1 MVKREVFGAV
11 RPPVFAFGI
20 RIFCFT
26 PRMQTRRAALLMM
39 LAFALTP
46 AVFASGKKEM
56 KATVSFHMETEAT
69 DNPKMI
75 FGQMAYGKTRYF
87 RRMPEVTTKDV
98 DSFSPFPS
106 DAGGD
111 DYGIV
116 FILKENA
123 AKRLSAI
130 TNVNSGRWMLAQ
142 INGRVVDGVLIDKQV
157 DDGRLVIW
165 KGATLADVSI
175 FDEAL
180 PRIGQK
186 GKKKKK

>member
-1 MVKREVFGAV
+1 
-11 RPPVFAFGI
+11 
-20 RIFCFT
+20 
-26 PRMQTRRAALLMM
+26 MQTRRAALLMM

-87 RRMPEVTTKDV
+87 RRMPEITTKDV
-98 DSFSPFPS
+98 ASFSPFPS

-180 PRIGQK
+180 PRVGQE

>member
-1 MVKREVFGAV
+1 
-11 RPPVFAFGI
+11 
-20 RIFCFT
+20 
-26 PRMQTRRAALLMM
+26 MQTRRAALLTM
-39 LAFALTP
+39 LAFAIAP
-46 AVFASGKKEM
+46 AVSASGEKKM

-75 FGQMAYGKTRYF
+75 FSQMAYGKQRFF
-87 RRMPEVTTKDV
+87 RRMPEITTKDMV
-98 DSFSPFPS
+98 SFSPFPS

-123 AKRLSAI
+123 AKRLAAI
-130 TNVNSGRWMLAQ
+130 TSANQGRWMITQ
-142 INGRVVDGVLIDKQV
+142 INGRVVDGVLIDKQI

-165 KGATLADVSI
+165 KGATLADVTL
-175 FDEAL
+175 FDEGL
-180 PRIGQK
+180 PRVGQE

>member
-1 MVKREVFGAV
+1 
-11 RPPVFAFGI
+11 
-20 RIFCFT
+20 
-26 PRMQTRRAALLMM
+26 MQTRRAALLMM
-39 LAFALTP
+39 LAFALAP
-46 AVFASGKKEM
+46 AVSASGKKEM
-56 KATVSFHMETEAT
+56 KATVSFHMETEGT

-75 FGQMAYGKTRYF
+75 FGQMAYGKVRYF
-87 RRMPEVTTKDV
+87 RRMPEITTKDV

-116 FILKENA
+116 FILKDNA
-123 AKRLSAI
+123 AKRLAAI

-165 KGATLADVSI
+165 KGATLADIAI
-175 FDEAL
+175 FDESL
-180 PRIGQK
+180 PRVGQE